1 MPDTTTDTVA
11 MLKVFD
17 PARTSLELVLRD
29 PEDLGNIPGLV
40 ADQRIGKGDALRDRV
55 GGQPINELALDLWEF
70 GRSELGQDQHWVI
83 ARLMQGRKYLCF
95 ATLNS
100 SSVGTFIHFC
110 LCFKILLIVLLS
122 TPYLIAISS
131 CRAVGFSL

>member
-1 MPDTTTDTVA
+1 MPDTTTDPVT
-11 MLKVFD
+11 MLEVFD
-17 PARTSLELVLRD
+17 PARASLELILRD
-29 PEDLGNIPGLV
+29 PEGFSDIPGLI
-40 ADQRIGKGDALRDRV
+40 ADQRVRKGDALGYRSR
-55 GGQPINELALDLWEF
+55 GQPINELALDLREF
-70 GRSELGQDQHWVI
+70 GGSKLGGDQCWVI
-83 ARLMQGRKYLCF
+83 VGLLRGRVYLCL

-122 TPYLIAISS
+122 TPYFIAISS